1 MRAQG
6 PTRLSVNTGHVM
18 ALNTLEAWEAARQV
32 RDGETSA
39 DDLVQAALARIA
51 EREEAVEA

>member
-1 MRAQG
+1 
-6 PTRLSVNTGHVM
+6 M